1 MKITLI
7 TVCFNSEST
16 IQDTLESVLHQT
28 FKNYEYLII
37 DGKSKDRTIEIVKEY
52 EPKFNGRLRWISEKD
67 KGLYD
72 AMNKGIQKASGDIIG
87 ILNSDDILA
96 NHKTLE
102 IIEKTF
108 LKNRCDGTYSDL
120 EIRDEKLEKVER
132 KFIARKGNYKL
143 GWYPPHPTLYLKR
156 KVYQKHG
163 FYNQEY
169 RIAADYDFMLRIM
182 KDSSIQLS
190 YIPKTLIYMRSG
202 GASTDGI
209 SGYYKSFKES
219 LRVLKK
225 NQIHF
230 PFIVNN
236 IRVFKIILQSLASK
250 K

>member
-16 IQDTLESVLHQT
+16 IRDTLESVLNQT

-37 DGKSKDRTIEIVKEY
+37 DGKSKDQTLEIVKEY
-52 EPKFNGRLRWISEKD
+52 EPKFKGKLKWISEKD
-67 KGLYD
+67 HGLYD
-72 AMNKGIQKASGDIIG
+72 AMNKGIGLASGDIVG
-87 ILNSDDILA
+87 ILNSDDIFS
-96 NHKTLE
+96 NPKTLE
-102 IIEKTF
+102 TIEKTF
-108 LKNRCDGTYSDL
+108 LKNHCDGTYSDL
-120 EIRDEKLEKVER
+120 EIRDAKLEKVVR
-132 KFIARKGNYKL
+132 KFIAKKGNYKF

-156 KVYQKHG
+156 EVYQKHG
-163 FYNQEY
+163 LYNQEY

-182 KDSSIQLS
+182 KDTSVHLS

-209 SGYYKSFKES
+209 GGYYKSFKES
-219 LRVLKK
+219 FNVLKK

-230 PFIVNN
+230 PFIVNS
-236 IRVFKIILQSLASK
+236 IRGFKIIVQSFCSK